1 LGRAPSIRLVPL
13 QCPRCGDDIGIGPH
27 DRVFL
32 CRRCLSLWE
41 GQEGKLVP
49 REAVWAAGTDTSPF
63 FIPFWVFSM
72 TADTPG
78 GKIADVHSY
87 LRHIAF
93 LEFAKARENRPLSL
107 YVVAAA
113 LTVERFRLSISRRF
127 TYLQPAVGQGA
138 PTRGVICGPCL
149 DEKEAARYA
158 RVIFIS
164 TLSEAYKGS
173 AAFLRGLR
181 LTLRTPRL
189 TLIPFGRR
197 EKNYIDPTGSVII
210 PQRLIEDTPRELVP

>member
-1 LGRAPSIRLVPL
+1 LVPL
-13 QCPRCGDDIGIGPH
+13 QCPRCRADVGIGPH

-41 GQEGKLVP
+41 GEEGKLVA
-49 REAVWAAGTDTSPF
+49 REPVWVEGTDTSPF

-78 GKIADVHSY
+78 GKITDVHSY

-93 LEFAKARENRPLSL
+93 LEFAKAQENRPLSL

-127 TYLQPAVGQGA
+127 TYLQPAFGPGA
-138 PTRGVICGPCL
+138 PRRGVICGPCL
-149 DEKEAARYA
+149 DEKSAARYA

-164 TLSEAYKGS
+164 TLSEVYKGS
-173 AAFLRGLR
+173 AAFLKGLS
-181 LTLRTPRL
+181 LTLGSPRL
-189 TLIPFGRR
+189 TLIPFGQR
-197 EKNYIDPTGSVII
+197 EKDYIDPTGSVIV
-210 PQRLIEDTPRELVP
+210 PRRLIEDTPREIVP